1 VRILDAHVHLYPP
14 EINRDPAGW
23 AATQGEPHWALLC
36 TRRRRDGRPVQ
47 GFPSA
52 EELLR
57 ELDAAGIERALLLG
71 WYWEQAA
78 SCALQN
84 RFFAACLRAHP
95 DRFLAFAT
103 VPPAAG
109 PAVCLAELER
119 ARDEGLRGVGELSP
133 HAQHADLTAP
143 GLEAVLA
150 WAGAAGWPVNLH
162 VTDPAAGPY
171 PGRIA
176 TPLADFRALARRFP
190 GTRFILAHWGGL
202 LPLAGDGPAPA
213 NVWYDT
219 AASPLVHGPGIWET
233 FLRAVGPERV
243 LFGSDHPLHLY
254 PREPGAGLARFVAE
268 ARAGGAGAAV
278 FGGNLLSL
286 LDPAGTSATPSGAPG
301 SGPPGQS
308 PAARS

>member
-1 VRILDAHVHLYPP
+1 VRIVDAHVHLYPP

-23 AATQGEPHWALLC
+23 AAAHGEPHWALLC

-47 GFPSA
+47 SFPDA

-71 WYWEQAA
+71 WYWEHPA

-84 RFFAACLRAHP
+84 RFFADCLRAHP
-95 DRFLAFAT
+95 DRLSAFAT
-103 VPPAAG
+103 VQPAAG
-109 PAVCLAELER
+109 PAVCRAELDC
-119 ARDEGLRGVGELSP
+119 ARDEGLCGVGELSP
-133 HAQHADLTAP
+133 HAQHHDLAAP
-143 GLEAVLA
+143 GLEEVLA

-176 TPLADFRALARRFP
+176 T
-190 GTRFILAHWGGL
+190 
-202 LPLAGDGPAPA
+202 APA

-219 AASPLVHGPGIWET
+219 AASPLVHGPEIWER

-254 PREPGAGLARFVAE
+254 PRENGSGLARFVAE
-268 ARAGGAGAAV
+268 ALAGGADAAV
-278 FGGNLLSL
+278 LGGNLLNL
-286 LDPAGTSATPSGAPG
+286 LGPAGRSARPSAAPD
-301 SGPPGQS
+301 SVDPGRS
-308 PAARS
+308 PAGPS